1 MVLDFQEDYLF
12 AELKKRKPKKVLV
25 QLPEGIKT
33 KAIEL
38 KEKIEELGIEVVFSG
53 ETAWG
58 GCCIAIDEA
67 KQLGADLIV
76 HFGHSEYVKTK
87 LPVIYVEMQDKID
100 FNKILKK
107 SLDKLKKF
115 KTIGLSYSVQHKGD
129 SQKIK
134 KFYEEIGKKVIFSK
148 NKGRISYEGQ
158 IIGCEY
164 SGLKEIEKEV
174 DAFLI
179 VGNRFHSLGAALAL
193 NKPVYL
199 LDVYNDE
206 ISEMSEAKEKI
217 IQQRFS
223 AIEKAKKAKNIG
235 VIIEAKIGQ
244 KFGNTDEIIEKIK
257 KAGKNPILITMNELS
272 QDKLTNFYNID
283 AFIELACPRIAIDDF
298 AIYKKPLLTF
308 KEALVVLGEKSWEE
322 LLNEG
327 ML

>member
-1 MVLDFQEDYLF
+1 MLDFQEDYLIK
-12 AELKKRKPKKVLV
+12 ELKKQKPKKVLV

-38 KEKIEELGIEVVFSG
+38 REKIEKLGIEVVFSG
-53 ETAWG
+53 ETVWG
-58 GCCIAIDEA
+58 GCCLAVDEA
-67 KQLGADLIV
+67 KNIGADLIV
-76 HFGHSEYVKTK
+76 HFGHSEYIKSKT
-87 LPVIYVEMQDKID
+87 PVIYVEMQDRLD
-100 FNKILKK
+100 LTKILNK
-107 SLDKLKKF
+107 SLDKFKKF
-115 KTIGLSYSVQHKGD
+115 KTLGLSYSVQHKDD
-129 SQKIK
+129 SQNIK
-134 KFYEEIGKKVIFSK
+134 KFYEENGKKVVFSK
-148 NKGRISYEGQ
+148 NKGRVNYEGQ

-164 SGLKEIEKEV
+164 SGLKEIEDKVE
-174 DAFLI
+174 AFLI

-206 ISEMSEAKEKI
+206 VSEMNEAKNKI
-217 IQQRFS
+217 VQQRFA
-223 AIEKAKKAKNIG
+223 AIEKAKKAQNFGI
-235 VIIEAKIGQ
+235 IIEAKIGQ
-244 KFGNTDEIIEKIK
+244 KFGNQDELIKKLK
-257 KAGKNPILITMNELS
+257 KAGKNPVLITMNEIS

-322 LLNEG
+322 LLEEG